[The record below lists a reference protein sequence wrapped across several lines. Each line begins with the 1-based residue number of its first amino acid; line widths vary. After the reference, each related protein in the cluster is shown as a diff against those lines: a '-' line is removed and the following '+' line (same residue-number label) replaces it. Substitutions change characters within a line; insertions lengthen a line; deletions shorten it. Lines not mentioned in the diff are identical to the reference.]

1 MHLQLP
7 DKFDDGVDAANSQ
20 GAAASAHPSVAGE
33 RPNSATHYSAGT
45 GRQLQRF
52 AAAAALVLL
61 VAFLCVHF
69 LKVHAEHDL
78 VGTTNA
84 FATALPLVDVVSVH
98 SATSGGPL
106 ILPGET
112 AAWYESVIYARVSG
126 YVGAWS
132 ADIGD
137 HVEKG
142 QILASIETP
151 ELDADF
157 LAAKAKLSAAEAQVK
172 VRQADAAF
180 AASTYARWR
189 DSPKGVVSEQERED
203 KKAGQ
208 ATSTAQLDAARAQ
221 VNLAQADVARL
232 GAFEQF
238 KHVTAPY
245 AGTVSERRIDIGNL
259 VTAGSSSNSTPLYRM
274 VQDDPLR
281 VFVDVPQSAA
291 ADLMKVGV
299 PADIV
304 TDDHAARHFAGKI
317 TRTSA
322 AVDPQARTFRAEIDI
337 PNASHGLVPGMYVQ
351 VGFQLDNRGLMQ
363 VPAAALVFHS
373 GHPQVAVVTRDGTVH
388 LRNVAIARDDG
399 NFIELQ
405 SGALSGERLALNLSS
420 GVNDGDKVRVSEVRS
435 ASVAAPPQAP

>member
-1 MHLQLP
+1 MSLHSPEHLEGSAAAP
-7 DKFDDGVDAANSQ
+7 AHDAASPPEIPT
-20 GAAASAHPSVAGE
+20 GAHSDSAI
-33 RPNSATHYSAGT
+33 HYSAGT
-45 GRQLQRF
+45 GGTLKRF
-52 AAAAALVLL
+52 AAVAALVLL
-61 VAFLCVHF
+61 VAFLFMHF
-69 LKVHAEHDL
+69 LKVHAERGL
-78 VGTTNA
+78 VRATNA
-84 FATALPLVDVVSVH
+84 SATELPLVDVVSVRP
-98 SATSGGPL
+98 ATTGRAL
-106 ILPGET
+106 ALPGET

-142 QILASIETP
+142 QVLASIETP

-157 LAAKAKLSAAEAQVK
+157 LAAKAKLNAAEAQVK
-172 VRQADAAF
+172 VSQAEAEF
-180 AASTYARWR
+180 ATSTYARWR

-221 VNLAQADVARL
+221 VKLAQADVARL
-232 GAFEQF
+232 NAFEQF
-238 KHVTAPY
+238 KRVTAPY
-245 AGTVSERRIDIGNL
+245 AGTISERRIDIGNL

-281 VFVDVPQSAA
+281 IFVDVPQSAA

-299 PADIV
+299 PADIM

-317 TRTSA
+317 TRTAA

-337 PNASHGLVPGMYVQ
+337 PNASHALVPGMYVQ
-351 VGFQLDNRGLMQ
+351 VGFQLDNHGLMQ

-373 GHPQVAVVTRDGTVH
+373 GHPQVAVVNRDGTVH

-405 SGALSGERLALNLSS
+405 SGVVSGERLVLNLSS
-420 GVNDGDKVRVSEVRS
+420 GIGDGDRVRVSEERS
-435 ASVAAPPQAP
+435 MSVAAAPQAP